1 MKVKAVMFGL
11 LVGTALTGMQFDAS
25 AETLRFA
32 SQSDAL
38 TLDPHAQNEGPTITM
53 AQQIY
58 DPLVIRADDMTVR
71 PGLAV
76 SWEAMEP
83 TVWEFKLREGVSF
96 HDGSAFTAED
106 AAFSLDR
113 ARVPPSDYRNYVSS
127 IEEVSV
133 VDEHTLRIT
142 TQAPNPIL
150 PQQLTN
156 IVIMSKAWA
165 EEHGVEQTQ
174 NYAEGEE
181 NHAVRNAN
189 GTGAFRLESRE
200 PDVRTV
206 LVRND
211 DYWDRE
217 NLPMEV
223 ERVVS
228 TPVSSSATRVAALLS
243 GELDLILYPPVQDL
257 RRLEQSSDIAV
268 KNTPENRTIFLGLNQ
283 GADDLESDSVEGENP
298 LADKRVREAINLAID
313 VDAIQRVVMRG
324 QSVPAGSISPTYIT
338 GYKESFDERPPHDQE
353 RAKEL
358 LAEAG
363 YEEGFEIDFA
373 CPNDRYN
380 NDEAICQAIVGMLG
394 QVGIDANL
402 NAQTRS
408 LHFQQLQNGE
418 LDFYMLGWGV
428 PTFDSEYIF
437 NFLYHTRDGNR
448 GSWNFTGFSS
458 ERMDELVEGMAGET
472 DLDARNALLDA
483 AWEIALDD
491 LTYVPLHH
499 EVLNWAMRSNV
510 DIPIRA
516 DNSPRFASVTFK

>member
-1 MKVKAVMFGL
+1 MFRKPLIYAL
-11 LVGTALTGMQFDAS
+11 LLGTALGASSLEAS
-25 AETLRFA
+25 AQTLRFA

-53 AQQIY
+53 SMQFY
-58 DPLVIRADDMTVR
+58 DPLVIRDNDMGIR

-76 SWEAMEP
+76 SWKTLEP
-83 TVWEFKLREGVSF
+83 TVWEFKLREGVKF
-96 HDGSAFTAED
+96 HDGSDFTAED

-113 ARVPPSDYRNYVSS
+113 ARIPPSNYRNYISS
-127 IEEVSV
+127 ISEVRV
-133 VDEHTLRIT
+133 IDDHTLHIET
-142 TQAPNPIL
+142 EAPNPIL

-156 IVIMSKAWA
+156 IVILSKAWA
-165 EEHGVEQTQ
+165 EANGVEVTQ

-181 NHAVRNAN
+181 SYAVRNAM
-189 GTGAFRLESRE
+189 GTGPFKLESRA
-200 PDVRTV
+200 PDERTV

-223 ERVVS
+223 ERVVF
-228 TPVSSSATRVAALLS
+228 TPIASAATRVAALLS

-257 RRLEQSSDIAV
+257 QRLQQSPDIKV
-268 KNTPENRTIFLGLNQ
+268 KSTPENRTIFLGLNQ
-283 GADDLESDSVEGENP
+283 GADDLDSDSVEGANP
-298 LADKRVREAINLAID
+298 LSDKRVREAIYLAID

-324 QSVPAGSISPTYIT
+324 QSVPAGSIAPTYVT
-338 GYKESFDERPPHDQE
+338 GYREEFDQRPPRDVE
-353 RAKEL
+353 RAREL

-363 YEEGFEIDFA
+363 YEDGFSIDLA

-394 QVGIDANL
+394 QAGIQVNL
-402 NAQTRS
+402 RAQTRS

-437 NFLYHTRDGNR
+437 NYLYHTNDGTR
-448 GSWNFTGFSS
+448 GSWNMTGFSN
-458 ERMDELVEGMAGET
+458 ERMDELVLAMSGET
-472 DLDARNALLDA
+472 DLDLRDRLIAE

-491 LTYVPLHH
+491 LTYIPLHH
-499 EVLNWAMRSNV
+499 EVLNWAMRANIDV
-510 DIPIRA
+510 PIRA
-516 DNSPRFASVTFK
+516 DNSPRFSYVTFE